1 MILIFVYFI
10 LTLPKVSILFY
21 CIGTLLLVLSAMILA
36 GYEKITDTVKNFFTY
51 SLILFLLATV
61 IPNKETS
68 YILAGTFLAQ
78 KAYTS
83 EIGQALEQKILAEIN
98 SFKEKEE

>member
-10 LTLPKVSILFY
+10 LTLPKVSILLY
-21 CIGTLLLVLSAMILA
+21 CIGTLLFVLSVMALA
-36 GYEKITDTVKNFFTY
+36 EAEEVTDTVKKFFTY
-51 SLILFLLATV
+51 SLVLFSLATV
-61 IPNKETS
+61 TPDKETS
-68 YILAGTFLAQ
+68 YILAGTFVAQ